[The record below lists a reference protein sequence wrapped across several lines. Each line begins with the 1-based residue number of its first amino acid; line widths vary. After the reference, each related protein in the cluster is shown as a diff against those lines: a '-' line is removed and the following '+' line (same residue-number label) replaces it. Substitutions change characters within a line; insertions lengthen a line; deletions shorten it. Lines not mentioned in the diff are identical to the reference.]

1 MLIISVREHENNRWK
16 RKEKKKKVKQ
26 RMEQMDYASYSENVI
41 AKWFYC
47 AFKLGFLQ
55 LLCKASLMFK

>member
-26 RMEQMDYASYSENVI
+26 RKNGTNGLP
-41 AKWFYC
+41 
-47 AFKLGFLQ
+47 KL
-55 LLCKASLMFK
+55 